1 MAQAYAVSEKWSDYV
16 ATKMITIILGF
27 RQRPILGSRKTAAQ
41 VQAALETGQEVWVS
55 MHPHV
60 GTCEEALGCQLTLG
74 RKGVQGVGQNPCLYI
89 ESVSFHCQK
98 EQRLLGLNSKR
109 LFYYCYLL
117 IAYYVPDTMIVLNRH
132 SAEQSNVPTLAE
144 LTLQ

>member
-1 MAQAYAVSEKWSDYV
+1 MAQAYAVSEKRSDYV

-98 EQRLLGLNSKR
+98 VQRLLGLNSKR
-109 LFYYCYLL
+109 HCYLL
-117 IAYYVPDTMIVLNRH
+117 TAYYVPDTMIVLNRH
-132 SAEQSNVPTLAE
+132 SAEQSNVPTLVE

>member
-16 ATKMITIILGF
+16 ATKMVTIILGF
-27 RQRPILGSRKTAAQ
+27 RQHAILGSRKTAAQ

-55 MHPHV
+55 THPHM
-60 GTCEEALGCQLTLG
+60 GTCEEAPGCQLTLG

-109 LFYYCYLL
+109 HCYLL

-132 SAEQSNVPTLAE
+132 SAEQSNVPTLVE